1 MAPRHAQRTFWR
13 WLRNK
18 LLHASLWVV
27 LATAVLVLPFRWINP
42 PITMFMAT
50 DRLHAAIARDRS
62 YRFRHQWVAWHDMSA
77 NIKIAVIAAED
88 QRFDTHFGFDL
99 IEIDKALEARQV
111 GGAGRG
117 ASTISQQTAK
127 NLFLW
132 SGHSWIRKGLEA
144 WLTLWIEACWPKN
157 RILEV
162 YLNSA
167 EFGPGVFGAGA
178 ASDYFFGRTP
188 NQLSVSESA
197 LLAAVLPNPIRF
209 SVAAPSAKVRQ
220 RQQWIKRQIRSLGGA
235 SYLQLLDTQ

>member
-1 MAPRHAQRTFWR
+1 MAPRHAQPTFWR

-18 LLHASLWVV
+18 LLHAAIWVV
-27 LATAVLVLPFRWINP
+27 LATAVLILPFRWINP

-62 YRFRHQWVAWHDMSA
+62 YRFRHEWVASSDMSA
-77 NIKIAVIAAED
+77 NVKVAVVAAED
-88 QRFDTHFGFDL
+88 QRFASHFGFDL
-99 IEIDKALEARQV
+99 IEIDKALQARRDN
-111 GGAGRG
+111 GGGRG

-144 WLTLWIEACWPKN
+144 WLTLWIEACWPKS

-167 EFGPGVFGAGA
+167 EFGPGVFGVGA
-178 ASDYFFGRTP
+178 ASNYYFGRRP
-188 NQLSVSESA
+188 GQLSVSESA

-220 RQQWIKRQIRSLGGA
+220 RQQWIERQIRALGGA
-235 SYLQLLDTQ
+235 SYLKLLE

>member
-1 MAPRHAQRTFWR
+1 MASRQPHPINWR

-18 LLHASLWVV
+18 LLHASFWVV
-27 LATAVLVLPFRWINP
+27 LVTVVLILPFRWINP
-42 PITMFMAT
+42 PITMFMAS
-50 DRLHAAIARDRS
+50 DRLQAAIARDRS
-62 YRFRHQWVAWHDMSA
+62 YRFRHEWVALRDMSA
-77 NIKIAVIAAED
+77 NIKVAVIAAED
-88 QRFDTHFGFDL
+88 QRFASHFGFDL
-99 IEIDKALEARQV
+99 IEIDKAL
-111 GGAGRG
+111 GAQRGRGSGRG

-132 SGHSWIRKGLEA
+132 SGHSWVRKGLEA

-167 EFGPGVFGAGA
+167 EFGPGVFGAAA
-178 ASDYFFGRTP
+178 ASDYFFGSSP
-188 NQLSVSESA
+188 SQLSASESA

-220 RQQWIKRQIRSLGGA
+220 RQQWIERQIRALGGA
-235 SYLQLLDTQ
+235 SYLNRLD

>member
-1 MAPRHAQRTFWR
+1 MTPKHPSPTIWR
-13 WLRNK
+13 RLRNK

-27 LATAVLVLPFRWINP
+27 IVTAVLILPFRWINP

-50 DRLHAAIARDRS
+50 DRLHAAFARDRS
-62 YRFRHQWVAWHDMSA
+62 YRFRHDWVALSDMSA
-77 NIKIAVIAAED
+77 NIKVAVVAAED
-88 QRFDTHFGFDL
+88 QRFANHFGFDL
-99 IEIDKALEARQV
+99 IEIDKALQARRDNSR
-111 GGAGRG
+111 GRG

-132 SGHSWIRKGLEA
+132 SSHSWVRKGLEA

-167 EFGPGVFGAGA
+167 EFGPGVFGVGA
-178 ASDYFFGRTP
+178 ASEYFFARTP
-188 NQLSVSESA
+188 DQISVSESA

-220 RQQWIKRQIRSLGGA
+220 RQQWIERQIRALGGT
-235 SYLQLLDTQ
+235 SYLKLLE